1 MMRFSIG
8 WLVALGALACAIAV
22 AAIPAQALGDGAPPW
37 LVCADT
43 KEAAE
48 LSLPHL
54 AISPA
59 SGATVP
65 GGTPL
70 TFSVKSFSGESDHA
84 LTFSAAS
91 SPALLST
98 PDIDS
103 GLGSLQPG
111 MSLYTFTSTKATATP
126 RTIYWAASF
135 TFTPQDCEGPSTFTT
150 PARTLT
156 VVSPPSTAKEVA
168 TMMGAEAQTPVSLP
182 PNLQAL
188 EQKMAQIRFN
198 TARVAIRFGLGD
210 LGPAV
215 SGAELGT
222 GATGL
227 DSFLTS
233 VTVAV
238 RRSPPASMST
248 SKNEGLKLSA
258 GHTLGA
264 SSSTQRTIGK
274 TTYTYKPSV
283 ASYDGGRPWVRSKAK
298 PAPMPGSD
306 SAKLAAVID
315 SLSPTFAGG
324 GTGGTSGLF
333 SKLIEELGEAQSI
346 QEVGP
351 ATVDAQQVTE
361 FTASIFLAKL
371 LSPKQLEGI
380 TKSNSSLGELLSPI
394 GSPMQREEAKQHNEE
409 AAKKLSET
417 TVVLEL
423 FIAPS
428 GLPVRTISVLG
439 GRSEGIG
446 VEEDI
451 LALEIPVVV
460 HAPPARETIGEAQL
474 SRLEKKHARRVC
486 SIIKVGA
493 ASNAQP
499 VTCPKPASKR
509 VPPRHQGHTA

>member
-1 MMRFSIG
+1 MRRFSVG
-8 WLVALGALACAIAV
+8 RLVALAALACAMMV
-22 AAIPAQALGDGAPPW
+22 AAIPVQALATGMPPW
-37 LVCADT
+37 LVCANS
-43 KEAAE
+43 KAAAE
-48 LSLPHL
+48 LSAQHTTLPGPANGAAVL
-54 AISPA
+54 A
-59 SGATVP
+59 GAPVT
-65 GGTPL
+65 
-70 TFSVKSFSGESDHA
+70 FSGEYGHA
-84 LTFSAAS
+84 LTFSVAS
-91 SPALLST
+91 SPALLSS

-103 GLGSLQPG
+103 GRGSLQPG
-111 MSLYTFTSTKATATP
+111 TSLYMFTSTKATATP

-150 PARTLT
+150 SARTLT
-156 VVSPPSTAKEVA
+156 VLSPSSTAAEAA
-168 TMMGAEAQTPVSLP
+168 TTTGAEGQTPAVVP

-198 TARVAIRFGLGD
+198 TARVALRFAIGE

-227 DSFLTS
+227 DSFMTS
-233 VTVAV
+233 VTAAV
-238 RRSPPASMST
+238 RRSPSESIST
-248 SKNEGLKLSA
+248 SRNGGLKLSA

-264 SSSTQRTIGK
+264 STSVERTIGK
-274 TTYTYKPSV
+274 TVYTYKPSV

-298 PAPMPGSD
+298 PAPKSGSD
-306 SAKLAAVID
+306 SAKLSAVFG
-315 SLSPTFAGG
+315 SLSPTFAASAG
-324 GTGGTSGLF
+324 SPAGLF

-361 FTASIFLAKL
+361 FTASISLAKL

-380 TKSNSSLGELLSPI
+380 TKSNGSLGELLSPI
-394 GSPMQREEAKQHNEE
+394 GSAKQRDEAKKHNEE
-409 AAKKLSET
+409 AATKLSET
-417 TVVLEL
+417 TVELEL

-428 GLPVRTISVLG
+428 GLPVRTSSVLG

-474 SRLEKKHARRVC
+474 AKLEKKHDRRVC

-499 VTCPKPASKR
+499 VLCPRAPSKWA
-509 VPPRHQGHTA
+509 PGRHQGHST

>member
-1 MMRFSIG
+1 MSRHNS
-8 WLVALGALACAIAV
+8 LLATLAVCATL
-22 AAIPAQALGDGAPPW
+22 AAPTWAMAQA
-37 LVCADT
+37 
-43 KEAAE
+43 
-48 LSLPHL
+48 
-54 AISPA
+54 PA
-59 SGATVP
+59 
-65 GGTPL
+65 
-70 TFSVKSFSGESDHA
+70 
-84 LTFSAAS
+84 
-91 SPALLST
+91 
-98 PDIDS
+98 
-103 GLGSLQPG
+103 
-111 MSLYTFTSTKATATP
+111 
-126 RTIYWAASF
+126 
-135 TFTPQDCEGPSTFTT
+135 
-150 PARTLT
+150 
-156 VVSPPSTAKEVA
+156 VV
-168 TMMGAEAQTPVSLP
+168 P
-182 PNLQAL
+182 PNLQSL

-238 RRSPPASMST
+238 RRSPPESIST
-248 SKNEGLKLSA
+248 SRSDGLKLSA
-258 GHTLGA
+258 GHTLGGSA
-264 SSSTQRTIGK
+264 STERMIGK
-274 TTYTYKPSV
+274 TIYTYKPSV

-298 PAPMPGSD
+298 PAPKPGSD
-306 SAKLAAVID
+306 NAKLSAVID

-361 FTASIFLAKL
+361 FTASISLAKL
-371 LSPKQLEGI
+371 LSPMQLEGI
-380 TKSNSSLGELLSPI
+380 TKSNGSLGELLSPI
-394 GSPMQREEAKQHNEE
+394 GSPKQREEAKQHNEE

-417 TVVLEL
+417 TVDLEL

-460 HAPPARETIGEAQL
+460 HAPPARETINEAQL
-474 SRLEKKHARRVC
+474 SRLEKKHAKRVC

-493 ASNAQP
+493 TASTQS
-499 VTCPKPASKR
+499 VLCPRSVSKR
-509 VPPRHQGHTA
+509 VPRRHQGHAE